1 MFLCVE
7 RSAQVFKRRLI
18 AAAVTL
24 TLAAPLPA
32 LAQDAEL
39 AKIREEIRQ
48 LKEGYEKRIQT
59 LEKRLSEAEA
69 RAGKAEATASKA
81 EQSAANAEIAATS
94 ATAARS
100 GENAFNPAMSLIL
113 QGAYVHTS
121 QDPSRFQITG
131 FAPSGGEVGP
141 PKRSFGLGETELN
154 VTANIDPYFRGVA
167 IASLA
172 PEGGIA
178 VEEAYFQTLALP
190 QGLGIKGGRFFSALG
205 YLNEQHQHAW
215 DFQDAPLVYKAFLG
229 NQLKQDGVQLKWV
242 APTDLFVELG
252 AELSA
257 GDQFPGSDR
266 NKNGIGGSTF
276 FGHLGG
282 DIGTSTAWRTGVSYL
297 KASPNARSFQDIDSS
312 GAAVT
317 NSFTGSAK
325 LWAVDGVLKWSPN
338 GNSTYYNFKLQG
350 EYFRFRQD
358 GSLTFDTAGA
368 RPVSGTNS
376 YFQADQSGWY
386 LQGAWQFYPRWRV
399 GYRYDTLRYG
409 SVSNGIVNNG
419 LMTLTAADFPVLAN
433 HNPTRNTLMFDFS
446 PTEFSRLR
454 LQLASDKSRLGVTDN
469 QAFLQY
475 IYSLGAHGAHK
486 F

>member
-1 MFLCVE
+1 M
-7 RSAQVFKRRLI
+7 FKRNLF
-18 AAAVTL
+18 AAAATFAF
-24 TLAAPLPA
+24 AAPLPG

-39 AKIREEIRQ
+39 AKIREEIKQ
-48 LKEGYEKRIQT
+48 LKDAYEKRIQT

-81 EQSAANAEIAATS
+81 ERSAANAETAATS

-113 QGAYVHTS
+113 QGAYAHTS
-121 QDPSRFQITG
+121 QDPNRFQITG
-131 FAPSGGEVGP
+131 FAPTGGEVGP

-172 PEGGIA
+172 PEGGIG

-242 APTDLFVELG
+242 APTDLFFEVG

-266 NKNGIGGSTF
+266 NKNGIGGSAL

-282 DIGTSTAWRTGVSYL
+282 DIGASTAWRTGVSYL
-297 KASPNARSFQDIDSS
+297 KASPSARSYQDTDSV
-312 GAAVT
+312 GGAVT
-317 NSFTGSAK
+317 NSFTGSSK
-325 LWAVDGVLKWSPN
+325 LWALDGVLKWSPN
-338 GNSTYYNFKLQG
+338 GNPTYYNFKLQG
-350 EYFRFRQD
+350 EYFRLRQD
-358 GSLTFDTAGA
+358 GTLTYDTAGNTA
-368 RPVSGTNS
+368 FGGAYS
-376 YFQADQSGWY
+376 YFQTDQSGWY

-399 GYRYDTLRYG
+399 GYRYDRLNFGRI
-409 SVSNGIVNNG
+409 SNGLVNNVPG
-419 LMTLTAADFPVLAN
+419 LTAADFPVLAN
-433 HNPTRNTLMFDFS
+433 HSPTRNTLMLDFS
-446 PTEFSRLR
+446 PTEFSRIR
-454 LQLASDKSRLGVTDN
+454 LQLAADKSRLGVTDN
-469 QAFLQY
+469 QAFVQY